1 MQDEDR
7 LIQGPTIS
15 SSWQMNSPSP
25 GRQDS
30 EGSTGPGN
38 PGVCDAGRHTKQ
50 IQKGM
55 TNFAI
60 QADGQMEMLE
70 VL

>member
-1 MQDEDR
+1 
-7 LIQGPTIS
+7 
-15 SSWQMNSPSP
+15 MNSPSP